1 MKHYDNYLQ
10 LLLKTGMAKED
21 RTKENKEL
29 DIPDLY
35 IFDQRYMSLFLM
47 IEIEIRSKGYF
58 VSKDL
63 KDRTSL
69 SDKSVERFIKYLVK
83 KGHFLVKTGEDKRV
97 KIFYPSKVLDK
108 HIMTTWRMRIRQIEA
123 ILDFKT
129 ENLEK
134 MLTFLRKTDEYPLPG
149 DKKLLIDRP
158 EAENLLGIYSSLCNQ
173 GLESSL
179 NEFEG
184 KNFSDLK
191 KKLSEKLISEISP
204 ISKDIKK
211 LLADTEYLDQIL
223 IDGAVKAEEIA
234 SNKVKEIQKILGF

>member
-1 MKHYDNYLQ
+1 MKHYDNYLK

-63 KDRTSL
+63 KEKTSL

-83 KGHFLVKTGEDKRV
+83 KEHFLVKTGEDKRV

-108 HIMTTWRMRIRQIEA
+108 HIMTTWKMRIRQIEA
-123 ILDFKT
+123 ILEFKA
-129 ENLEK
+129 ENLEE
-134 MLTFLRKTDEYPLPG
+134 MLTFLRKTEEYPFP
-149 DKKLLIDRP
+149 DNK
-158 EAENLLGIYSSLCNQ
+158 
-173 GLESSL
+173 
-179 NEFEG
+179 
-184 KNFSDLK
+184 
-191 KKLSEKLISEISP
+191 IS
-204 ISKDIKK
+204 
-211 LLADTEYLDQIL
+211 
-223 IDGAVKAEEIA
+223 
-234 SNKVKEIQKILGF
+234 F